1 MSRRNSGRPGA
12 STSWQKK
19 ALADLRTIAAEQPDM
34 LRVVG
39 AAERTDDGVVAVTI
53 EIDTRGTVWV
63 EGGLP
68 LQPREQFVLR
78 IPPHPLLPPQVE
90 VAHTRFLGHPHVLQ
104 GHRLCLYLD
113 PAREWNP
120 ADGIRSSLDRLW
132 GWLGDAAGNRFDA
145 STALFHAVGGVLHH
159 SAAAPT
165 IVVREPVPPKN
176 VQAGYLIPRT
186 VQRLDLTFVR
196 REPPAARLPVFT
208 APAPL
213 PMGAGTT
220 LGQLLQQIDASPG
233 CVATPFSP
241 AVLTSLVTS
250 VVRNADGTP
259 QYFLLAV
266 PHPVGGPPHLIA
278 GRIPAIAADELRDL
292 ARRHP
297 GSLNKI
303 TPSTVNPT
311 VPIEW
316 CRVSDERQAVTTRR
330 DTSRPVNNYQDK
342 HVHIWGCGGIG
353 SWTAEFIARAGAAHI
368 TLCDPGVVTGG
379 LLVRQNF
386 LETDIGETKAAALA
400 DRLRNLDDK
409 LTVDIAP
416 GALPENA
423 EQVMQQADLVIDAT
437 ISLAIGQALE
447 VLART
452 PDRRAT
458 LAQIATDTRT
468 GTLGVLTA
476 CAPDTLQGLHT
487 LDSQAGLSVLGDH
500 RLELYHPLWQEAEYG
515 DELVPTRGCSVPTFH
530 GSSADLAA
538 VAATLTT
545 FLGMQIAASTSG
557 THLIALPHAH
567 SGPHHHYVAHTS

>member
-12 STSWQKK
+12 PTSWQKK
-19 ALADLRTIAAEQPDM
+19 ALADLRTIAAEQPDI

-39 AAERTDDGVVAVTI
+39 APERTDDGAVAVTI
-53 EIDTRGTVWV
+53 EIDTKGTVWL
-63 EGGLP
+63 EGGLL
-68 LQPREQFVLR
+68 LQPREQFVMR
-78 IPPHPLLPPQVE
+78 IPPHALLPPQVD
-90 VAHTRFLGHPHVLQ
+90 VTHTRFLGHPHVLQ

-132 GWLGDAAGNRFDA
+132 GWLSDAAGNRFDA
-145 STALFHAVGGVLHH
+145 STALYHAVGGVLHQ

-186 VQRLDLTFVR
+186 VQRLDLTFIP
-196 REPPAARLPVFT
+196 REPPAARLPVIT

-220 LGQLLQQIDASPG
+220 LVQLLQQIDASPG
-233 CVATPFSP
+233 SAAAPFAP

-266 PHPVGGPPHLIA
+266 PHPAGGPPHLIA
-278 GRIPAIAADELRDL
+278 GRIPATAADELRDL

-303 TPSTVNPT
+303 TPSAVNPT

-330 DTSRPVNNYQDK
+330 DASRPVNNYQDK

-386 LETDIGETKAAALA
+386 LEIDIGETKAAALA
-400 DRLRNLDDK
+400 DRLRNIDDN
-409 LTVDIAP
+409 LTVDIAK
-416 GALPENA
+416 GILPDDA
-423 EQVMQQADLVIDAT
+423 EQVMHQADLVIDAT
-437 ISLAIGQALE
+437 ISLAIGQALD

-452 PDRRAT
+452 PDRKAT

-468 GTLGVLTA
+468 GTLGILTA
-476 CAPDTLQGLHT
+476 CAPDTLQGPHT
-487 LDSQAGLSVLGDH
+487 LDSQVGLSVLGDH
-500 RLELYHPLWQEAEYG
+500 LLELYHPLWQESEHG

-545 FLGMQIAASTSG
+545 FLGMQMAVSTSG

-567 SGPHHHYVAHTS
+567 SGPHHHYVPPTP

>member
-1 MSRRNSGRPGA
+1 MSRRNSRRPSA
-12 STSWQKK
+12 LTSWQKQ
-19 ALADLRTIAAEQPDM
+19 ALVDLRTIAVEQPDI

-39 AAERTDDGVVAVTI
+39 APERADDGAVAVTI
-53 EIDTRGTVWV
+53 EIDTRGTFRGQ
-63 EGGLP
+63 GGLP

-78 IPPHPLLPPQVE
+78 IPPHALLPPQVE
-90 VAHTRFLGHPHVLQ
+90 VTHTRFLGHPHVLQ

-113 PAREWNP
+113 PAREWDP
-120 ADGIRSSLDRLW
+120 SAGIRSSLDRLW
-132 GWLGDAAGNRFDA
+132 GWLSDAAGNRFDA
-145 STALFHAVGGVLHH
+145 STALYHAVGGVLHQ
-159 SAAAPT
+159 AATAPT

-176 VQAGYLIPRT
+176 VQAGYLILRT
-186 VQRLDLTFVR
+186 VQRLDLTLVP
-196 REPPAARLPVFT
+196 REPPAARLPIITV
-208 APAPL
+208 PAPL

-220 LGQLLQQIDASPG
+220 LVQLLQQIDASPG
-233 CVATPFSP
+233 SAAAPFAP

-266 PHPVGGPPHLIA
+266 PHPAGGPPHLIA
-278 GRIPAIAADELRDL
+278 GRIPATAADELRGL
-292 ARRHP
+292 ARSHP
-297 GSLNKI
+297 GSLSKI
-303 TPSTVNPT
+303 TPSAVNPT

-330 DTSRPVNNYQDK
+330 DASRPVSNYQDK

-368 TLCDPGVVTGG
+368 TLCDPGVITGG

-400 DRLRNLDDK
+400 DRLRNIDDN
-409 LTVDIAP
+409 LTVDIAK
-416 GALPENA
+416 GVLPDDA
-423 EQVMQQADLVIDAT
+423 EQVMHQADLVIDAT
-437 ISLAIGQALE
+437 ISLAIGQALDA
-447 VLART
+447 LART
-452 PDRRAT
+452 PHRKAT

-468 GTLGVLTA
+468 GTLGILAA
-476 CAPDTLQGLHT
+476 CAPDTLQGPHS

-500 RLELYHPLWQEAEYG
+500 QLELYHSLWQETEHG
-515 DELVPTRGCSVPTFH
+515 DEFVPTRGCSVPTFH

-545 FLGMQIAASTSG
+545 FLGMQMSASTSG

-567 SGPHHHYVAHTS
+567 SGPHHRYIPHSS